1 MDEMNRW
8 KWRRRLEK
16 ISIPNLMTY
25 IVAGMGALYLLQLF
39 MPSLN
44 IYGLLSLTRS
54 GLMRG
59 ELWRIVTFV
68 FLPPASSLFWIV
80 FTLYFYWLI
89 GSTLSNQWG
98 SARFTLFYLTGIL
111 GNVISALIT
120 GSAGNTYLNL
130 SLFFAFA
137 IMNPDFQM
145 MIFFFLP
152 VKIKY
157 LAILDAALYVWQLI
171 VGGWPTRLM
180 ILFSLLNLILF
191 LGGDFINTIRR
202 EAGYFKTR
210 YNFKKAMRGR

>member
-8 KWRRRLEK
+8 KWRRRLER

-39 MPSLN
+39 VPSIN
-44 IYGLLSLTRS
+44 VYGLLSLTRS

-68 FLPPASSLFWIV
+68 FLPPSSSLFWIV

-98 SARFTLFYLTGIL
+98 SSRFTLFYLTGIL

-120 GSAGNTYLNL
+120 GSAGNTFLNL

-152 VKIKY
+152 IKIKY

-171 VGGWPTRLM
+171 VGGWSTRLM

-191 LGGDFINTIRR
+191 LGGDFINTVRR